1 MVQFNP
7 QIEFDILHR
16 CKKSVQIIVYGGEM
30 GGNKDKDQ
38 TLGQDNNI
46 IASAQR
52 EIDRASIKGRP
63 NINEISK
70 RNEETEKQE
79 RKSFYITTGI
89 IVLLITVVVLLV
101 YFFS

>member
-1 MVQFNP
+1 
-7 QIEFDILHR
+7 
-16 CKKSVQIIVYGGEM
+16 M

-38 TLGQDNNI
+38 TFGQDNNT

-52 EIDRASIKGRP
+52 EIDHASIKGRP

-79 RKSFYITTGI
+79 RKSFYITAGI
-89 IVLLITVVVLLV
+89 IVLLVVVIIIAI
-101 YFFS
+101 YFLS

>member
-1 MVQFNP
+1 MAQFNP

-38 TLGQDNNI
+38 TFGQDNNI

-89 IVLLITVVVLLV
+89 IVLLITAVVLLV

>member
-1 MVQFNP
+1 M
-7 QIEFDILHR
+7 
-16 CKKSVQIIVYGGEM
+16 GGEM
-30 GGNKDKDQ
+30 GSNKDKDKDQ
-38 TLGQDNNI
+38 TFGQDNNI
-46 IASAQR
+46 IAPAQR
-52 EIDRASIKGRP
+52 EIDRSSIKGRP

-89 IVLLITVVVLLV
+89 KVLLIILVVLMI

>member
-38 TLGQDNNI
+38 TFEQDNNI

-63 NINEISK
+63 DINEISK

>member
-1 MVQFNP
+1 M
-7 QIEFDILHR
+7 
-16 CKKSVQIIVYGGEM
+16 VYGGDM
-30 GGNKDKDQ
+30 GGNKNKDQ
-38 TLGQDNNI
+38 TFGQDNNI
-46 IASAQR
+46 IASTRR

>member
-1 MVQFNP
+1 MDQ
-7 QIEFDILHR
+7 
-16 CKKSVQIIVYGGEM
+16 KKDSGNGKSQAVEKIDGIIVPMQKERSRE
-30 GGNKDKDQ
+30 NSR
-38 TLGQDNNI
+38 I
-46 IASAQR
+46 SIA
-52 EIDRASIKGRP
+52 GRP
-63 NINEISK
+63 DINEISK